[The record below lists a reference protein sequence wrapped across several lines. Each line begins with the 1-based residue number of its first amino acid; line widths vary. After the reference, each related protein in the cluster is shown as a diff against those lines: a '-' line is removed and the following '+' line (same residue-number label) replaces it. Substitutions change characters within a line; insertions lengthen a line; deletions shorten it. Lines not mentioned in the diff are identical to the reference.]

1 LPLPD
6 DTDRTIQSKHYRS
19 HVGPPERYD
28 LIGAMQFNLLT
39 FLGLRETH
47 YLLDIGCG
55 SLRGGRLF
63 IPYLLPG
70 RYYGIEPDQW
80 LIDDGVKNELGQD
93 MVRIKQPV
101 FSNDANFTLTSFG
114 RSFDFLLAQSIFT
127 HAAQSH
133 IRRCLSEAA
142 QVMTPSSIFAAT
154 IFRGQTDY
162 EGAEWREADALTY
175 RLETMQG
182 LARQQGLICL
192 PIGWPHPSGQFWLA
206 FARPENEQTVGDLCR
221 RAAHMWQPSPRGW
234 RTLLSRR

>member
-1 LPLPD
+1 LPSQD
-6 DTDRTIQSKHYRS
+6 NDHTIQSSYYRS

-70 RYYGIEPDQW
+70 RYYGVEPERW
-80 LIDDGVKNELGQD
+80 LIDDGVKNELGHD
-93 MVRIKQPV
+93 LVRIKQPV
-101 FSNDANFTLTSFG
+101 FSNDANFTLSAFG
-114 RSFDFLLAQSIFT
+114 RTFDFLLAQSIFT

-133 IRRCLSEAA
+133 VRRCLSEAA
-142 QVMTPSSIFAAT
+142 KVMTRDSIFAAT
-154 IFRGQTDY
+154 IFKGTEDY
-162 EGAEWREADALTY
+162 TGTEWQGAVALTY
-175 RLETMQG
+175 RLETMQAF
-182 LARQQGLICL
+182 AREQGLICL

-206 FARPENEQTVGDLCR
+206 FVRPENEQMVAALCR
-221 RAAHMWQPSPRGW
+221 QATRMWQPRQRGW
-234 RTLLSRR
+234 RERLTRR

>member
-1 LPLPD
+1 MQAAEAD
-6 DTDRTIQSKHYRS
+6 QSIQSRFYRS

-39 FLGLRETH
+39 FLGLREMH

-70 RYYGIEPDQW
+70 RYYGLEPDQW
-80 LIDDGVKNELGQD
+80 LIDDGIKNELGQD
-93 MVRIKQPV
+93 IVRIKQPV
-101 FSNDANFTLTSFG
+101 FSNDTNFTLTGFG
-114 RSFDFLLAQSIFT
+114 RVFDFLLAQSIFT

-142 QVMTPSSIFAAT
+142 KVMTPTSVFAAT
-154 IFRGQTDY
+154 IFRGKEDY
-162 EGAEWREADALTY
+162 AGAEWQGAVALTY
-175 RLETMQG
+175 RLETVQSFAREQG
-182 LARQQGLICL
+182 LVCL

-206 FARPENEQTVGDLCR
+206 FARMENERALVSLCR
-221 RAAHMWQPSPRGW
+221 QATRMWQPPTGVR
-234 RTLLSRR
+234 RLLSSLF

>member
-1 LPLPD
+1 LSSQ
-6 DTDRTIQSKHYRS
+6 TDQAIQSSYYRS

-70 RYYGIEPDQW
+70 RYYGMEPAQW
-80 LIDDGVKNELGQD
+80 LIDDGIKNELGAD
-93 MVRIKQPV
+93 LVRIKQPV
-101 FSNDANFTLTSFG
+101 FSNDENFTLTSFG

-127 HAAQSH
+127 HAARQH
-133 IRRCLSEAA
+133 IQRCLSQAA
-142 QVMTPSSIFAAT
+142 QVMAPTAILAAT
-154 IFRGQTDY
+154 IFKGEQDY
-162 EGAEWREADALTY
+162 AGTEWRGAEPLTY
-175 RLETMQG
+175 RLETMETLAHENG
-182 LARQQGLICL
+182 LVCL

-206 FARPENEQTVGDLCR
+206 FARREHEQAVAALCR
-221 RAAHMWQPSPRGW
+221 QARRMWQP
-234 RTLLSRR
+234 RRWPW